1 MLSKFFFEK
10 KKKTMNLARKLI
22 NFVQPK
28 MLILSSLPPILVISF
43 IYVRHQNS
51 PSLFNIG
58 GLVQDLLFHVFQVIH
73 GLNFFHIY
81 APPKLSF
88 AVQHRWTCPGS
99 PFSCFSSHPWTQFLS
114 PCIQTEY
121 QWQSPNPFGCLRRCL
136 FGCFF

>member
-10 KKKTMNLARKLI
+10 KKTRNWARKLI

-43 IYVRHQNS
+43 IYMRHQNF

-73 GLNFFHIY
+73 GLNFFLHVSRQSIN
-81 APPKLSF
+81 
-88 AVQHRWTCPGS
+88 GS
-99 PFSCFSSHPWTQFLS
+99 LQIPLVVFEDVFLVVFSDIVS
-114 PCIQTEY
+114 
-121 QWQSPNPFGCLRRCL
+121 
-136 FGCFF
+136 